1 MEFWTD
7 PLKGDDEEIEVY
19 DLASANHVGK
29 IANELYFS
37 IFDMGQNMLR
47 ELGRMGD
54 ENFQRKVNL
63 LEPYL
68 TSSDTS
74 TSASEG
80 GASTQKITSIP
91 NPLPSNVPSS
101 VKQAIEYLDEQY
113 GVEEKRMNAE
123 LAEETS
129 ELNETL
135 ARMQNKLKTWFK
147 KEVTGGAKWLGKK
160 KSVVLSG
167 TLMMYHGGDITFSYT
182 DINYD
187 DYGGDDDD

>member
-54 ENFQRKVNL
+54 ENFHRKVAL

-74 TSASEG
+74 TSASDG
-80 GASTQKITSIP
+80 GASMQEITSIP
-91 NPLPSNVPSS
+91 NPLPSNIPSS

-113 GVEEKRMNAE
+113 GIEEKRMNAE

-160 KSVVLSG
+160 KSVVLAG
-167 TLMMYHGGDITFSYT
+167 TLMIYKGGDITFSYT